1 MYFSFMRRSLMAL
14 ATAGAV
20 LNPGSLPF
28 AQQVTTSGYPNRPIR
43 FVVPFPAGTSPDVL
57 ARVIGTKLS
66 ESWGQPVVIENRP
79 GAAGMIGTGIAA
91 KAPADGYTVLF
102 AVLSIMA
109 FNPHVYAK
117 VPYDTFKDFAPL
129 TEIAIAPHVLIATP
143 SFPANSLNELIQMAA
158 SQPGKIDF
166 ASAGVGSGPHL
177 MMETFSRAAK
187 INLTH
192 IPFKSNGLSEV
203 MAGQVSISFDPLVTS
218 LPQIK
223 AGKVKALAVSESVP
237 QLPNVPT
244 ISTTVPGFSVGMW
257 HGAFVQSTVPKDI
270 VAKLNSEFVKI
281 IRSPDVQ
288 ARFADWG
295 LRTVAGTPEEF
306 KEELRR
312 DYPKWGN
319 FIKEL
324 GIKVDL

>member
-1 MYFSFMRRSLMAL
+1 MHFSPIGRSLTVL
-14 ATAGAV
+14 ATVGAV
-20 LNPGSLPF
+20 LIPASLPF
-28 AQQVTTSGYPNRPIR
+28 AQQAATFSYPNRPIR

-57 ARVIGTKLS
+57 ARTIGAKLS
-66 ESWGQPVVIENRP
+66 ESWGQPVVIDNRP

-143 SFPANSLNELIQMAA
+143 SFPANSLNELIQIAA

-177 MMETFSRAAK
+177 MMETFSHAAK

-237 QLPNVPT
+237 QLPNVPN
-244 ISTTVPGFSVGMW
+244 ISTTFPAFNVGMW

-288 ARFADWG
+288 ARFSEWG
-295 LRTVAGTPEEF
+295 LRTVASTPEEF

-312 DYPKWGN
+312 DYPKWGD
-319 FIKEL
+319 FIKDL